1 MLKDLI
7 FALELGLRVIGSFI
21 LCSFIGIK
29 LDNYFQSQPVCI
41 LLGLTLAFVY
51 VMKLLLGV
59 GNHE

>member
-41 LLGLTLAFVY
+41 LLGLMLAFVY